1 MFESLKKLRDRRHRR
16 ASRKSR
22 KTPSAKLRVERL
34 EDRRMFAVAM
44 GPIEPLSLW
53 GITLDASAGTINIAG
68 TTRSDTATV
77 SNYAGGYRV
86 TLNSTTRNI
95 SSADASRYSQISF
108 SGGLGNDSFTNSTS
122 LASSAT
128 GGAGND
134 TLRGGSG
141 ADTFSGGDGDD
152 TLTGNGGND
161 TLAGDDGADTIYG
174 GDGADVIDAGDD
186 DDAVQGGE
194 GNDTIDGGAG
204 DDVLEGKAGDDTV
217 RGGDGNDELIGQE
230 GDDSL
235 SGQAGDDTLCGSD
248 GDDTLDGGDGTDSV
262 EGGSGDDTLRG
273 GAGSDALD
281 GGDGDDAISGE
292 DGSDTLYGSAG
303 ADELEGGDGAD
314 ELHGGDGN
322 DTLSGDAGN
331 DDLYGDAG
339 ADVLHGGHGDDEL
352 YGGEGGDDLYGDV
365 GDDVLMG
372 MDGDDGLFG
381 GFGDDEL
388 WGGDNED
395 RFLVRDGIDEDQ
407 DKTSSDALLT
417 FRDRDAS
424 WTDAEIEAID
434 EALATLH
441 RFTGDKTLLERE
453 SGNDL
458 TFDREIVHPDTTATS
473 AVLAVNNNSGEI
485 TFYDDAFSSVV
496 PVVQI
501 VFHEFGH
508 NWDDEGDVWSEFKDA
523 SGWDAIGVWESRESG
538 QSLSDDGEWYYDTGT
553 AFVEDYGETNPYE
566 DFACVFALFFMHQ
579 HGEDYRADGSFEST
593 SDLIASISE
602 AGTDKWDI
610 VSDYLATL

>member
-1 MFESLKKLRDRRHRR
+1 
-16 ASRKSR
+16 
-22 KTPSAKLRVERL
+22 
-34 EDRRMFAVAM
+34 MFAVAM
-44 GPIEPLSLW
+44 GPAEPLSESLW
-53 GITLDASAGTINIAG
+53 GITLDADAGTIDIAG
-68 TTRSDTATV
+68 TTRGDTASV

-86 TLNSTTRNI
+86 TFNSTTKDI
-95 SSADASRYSQISF
+95 SSADASKYARISF

-122 LASSAT
+122 LPSSAS

-161 TLAGDDGADTIYG
+161 TLDGDAGADTIYG

-186 DDAVQGGE
+186 DDAVQGGD
-194 GNDTIDGGAG
+194 GSDTIDGGAG
-204 DDVLEGKAGDDTV
+204 DDMLEGKAGDDTV

-230 GDDSL
+230 GS
-235 SGQAGDDTLCGSD
+235 
-248 GDDTLDGGDGTDSV
+248 
-262 EGGSGDDTLRG
+262 
-273 GAGSDALD
+273 
-281 GGDGDDAISGE
+281 DAISGE
-292 DGSDTLYGSAG
+292 DGSDTLHGSAG

-322 DTLSGDAGN
+322 DTLAGDAGN

-339 ADVLHGGHGDDEL
+339 ADVLHGGHEDDEL

-381 GFGDDEL
+381 GYGDDEL

-395 RFLVRDGIDEDQ
+395 RFLVRDGSDEDQ

-417 FRDRDAS
+417 FRDGDAS

-441 RFTGDKTLLERE
+441 RFTGDKTMLERE
-453 SGNDL
+453 SGTDL
-458 TFDREIVHPDTTATS
+458 TFQREIVDADVPDA
-473 AVLAVNNNSGEI
+473 LAVNHSTGEI
-485 TFYDDAFSSVV
+485 TFYDGAFSSDT

-501 VFHEFGH
+501 VFHEIGH
-508 NWDDEGDVWSEFKDA
+508 NWDDEGAVWSDFKDA
-523 SGWDAIGVWESRESG
+523 SGWDHIGWFESPDSDQATSG
-538 QSLSDDGEWYYDTGT
+538 DGEWYYDRGT
-553 AFVEDYGETNPYE
+553 DFVQNYGAGNPYE
-566 DFACVFALFFMHQ
+566 DFATVFALFFMDE
-579 HGEDYRADGSFEST
+579 HGEDYFVDDTDSFEST
-593 SDLIASISE
+593 SDLIDSISVDGSE
-602 AGTDKWDI
+602 DKWDI
-610 VSDYLATL
+610 VSDYLRSL